1 MAQFR
6 PFAITQTPLSLP
18 VGTTGVGNIV
28 IGVADQDYNNL
39 EGLDF
44 FAGPD
49 EELGYI
55 IAIRNMAN
63 NQPTHI
69 AVDNLYL
76 DPLNKAADITLS
88 NSNKT
93 AAQVFS
99 YTQSVLGLNL
109 INGSDKI
116 MFSAQYT
123 ISNSGPGTSYIGVGR
138 HEMNISGPFNGFPG
152 TDDKSIGF
160 SSDGKYYFN
169 GNAVELD
176 TPTWTVGDII
186 DIAFEAGQRIWIRV
200 NGGYWNNNASA
211 DPTAGTGGLAA
222 FLMSDCYP
230 VLCPAMYGI
239 MTIQENSMYNVPD
252 SFNFFGNKN
261 ASIKFLR
268 SPITGVPVVDDAA
281 FVALAQSLVEV
292 IPATA
297 ANAKIQLNN
306 NEYWTSY
313 GESYWTYGYQASL

>member
-18 VGTTGVGNIV
+18 EGTVGVGNIV
-28 IGVADQDYNNL
+28 IGVEDQDYNNL
-39 EGLDF
+39 GGLDF

-49 EELGYI
+49 EDLGHI

-76 DPLNKAADITLS
+76 DPLNKAVDISLS

-99 YTQSVLGLNL
+99 YTQSVFGLIM

-116 MFSAQYT
+116 MFSTKYT
-123 ISNSGPGTSYIGVGR
+123 ISNSGPGTSYIGVGNYG
-138 HEMNISGPFNGFPG
+138 MNISGPFNGFPG
-152 TDDKSIGF
+152 TDNKSRGF

-169 GNAVELD
+169 GSVMESG
-176 TPTWTVGDII
+176 TPTWTDGDII
-186 DIAFEAGQRIWIRV
+186 DVAFMAGQWIWIRV
-200 NGGYWNNNASA
+200 NGGYWNNNPTA
-211 DPTAGTGGLAA
+211 DPTNETGGLDVFA
-222 FLMSDCYP
+222 MSDCYP
-230 VLCPAMYGI
+230 VLCPAQYGI
-239 MTIQENSMYNVPD
+239 MTIQENSTYNVPD

-268 SPITGVPVVDDAA
+268 CQQNDAA
-281 FVALAQSLVEV
+281 FIELAQSLVEV

-297 ANAKIQLNN
+297 LNAKIQLNSN
-306 NEYWTSY
+306 GYWTSY
-313 GESYWTYGYQASL
+313 GETPWAYGYQASV